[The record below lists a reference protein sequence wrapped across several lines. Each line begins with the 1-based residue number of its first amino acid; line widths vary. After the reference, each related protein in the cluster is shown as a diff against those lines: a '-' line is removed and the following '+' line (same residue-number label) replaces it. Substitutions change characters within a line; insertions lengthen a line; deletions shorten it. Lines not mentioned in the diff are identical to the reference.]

1 MDAPYVVQ
9 LAVPATADSVRLV
22 RLVAA
27 SLAADERWTL
37 TDIEDIRVA
46 VSELV
51 ALLLEG
57 DEPGDKHIHLRYQR
71 SEEALEIEGRYELT
85 QSTNGDGPAPD
96 DLALEILRVVVDEHE
111 LIHGPNERWFR
122 LSKRARNHL

>member
-1 MDAPYVVQ
+1 LEAPYVVQ
-9 LAVPATADSVRLV
+9 LAVPAKADSVRLV

-27 SLAADERWTL
+27 SLAADASWTL
-37 TDIEDIRVA
+37 TDIEDVRVA

-57 DEPGDKHIHLRYQR
+57 DEPGDEHIHLRYQR
-71 SEEALEIEGRYELT
+71 TDDALHIEGRYELT
-85 QSTNGDGPAPD
+85 NSANGDRPAPD

-111 LIHGPNERWFR
+111 LTHGPTERWFR
-122 LSKRARNHL
+122 LTKRARNHP